1 MSNMNINSQATY
13 SMILAQLL
21 NEELRAKGL
30 MQKDFLDQTGISTAT
45 WSRIARGQSSFSVED
60 LRAACRVLGVDNAKL
75 IRDADKVVAELPDMD
90 VEVIPPVGPSGAAK
104 FAGMFIAA
112 AALAFLISRIVKR

>member
-1 MSNMNINSQATY
+1 MNINSQATY

-21 NEELRAKGL
+21 NEELRTKGL
-30 MQKDFLDQTGISTAT
+30 MQKDFLHRTEISTAT
-45 WSRIARGQSSFSVED
+45 WSRITRGQSSFSVED
-60 LRAACRVLGVDNAKL
+60 LRSACHALNVDNAKL
-75 IRDADKVVAELPDMD
+75 IMDADKVVAELPDMD
-90 VEVIPPVGPSGAAK
+90 VEVVAPVGPSGAAK